1 MEKPVIIFG
10 AGGMGKAALE
20 IFNTNKV
27 IVYCFLDDDSKLHG
41 TEINGISIMGST
53 DDPSL
58 LKSIGEDCEAFVA
71 SDETS
76 VRRSIVEMLNEQRKV
91 MPVNAIHENAIIPDS
106 ASVEHGNFINS
117 GVILGTGTHVG
128 NHCIIHSNATIDYG
142 ALLAD
147 FVQVGTG
154 SIIGPDGNIGK
165 SVFIGS
171 GVTIVG
177 GVTIGENSRIGTGS
191 VVIADIQKNSTVFGN
206 PAKPV

>member
-1 MEKPVIIFG
+1 MEKPVIIIG
-10 AGGMGKAALE
+10 AGGLGKAALE

-41 TEINGISIMGST
+41 TEFNGISVMGST
-53 DDPSL
+53 DDRSL
-58 LKSIGEDCEAFVA
+58 LESIGENCEAFVA

-76 VRRSIVEMLNEQRKV
+76 IRISIVEMLKEQRQV

-106 ASVEHGNFINS
+106 ATVGHGNFINS
-117 GVILGTGTHVG
+117 GAILGTGTHIG
-128 NHCIIHSNATIDYG
+128 NHCIIHSNATVDYG
-142 ALLAD
+142 AILAD

-154 SIIGPDGNIGK
+154 SIIGPDVNIEK

-191 VVIADIQKNSTVFGN
+191 VVIAGIQKNITVFGN